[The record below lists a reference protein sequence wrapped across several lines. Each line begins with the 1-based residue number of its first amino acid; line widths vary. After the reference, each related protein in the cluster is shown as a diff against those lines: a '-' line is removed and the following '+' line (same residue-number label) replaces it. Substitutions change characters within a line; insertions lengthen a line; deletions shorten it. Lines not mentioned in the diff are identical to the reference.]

1 MNKDIL
7 LASKVKE
14 KGGRAFYVGGYVR
27 DLLLNIPNKDIDI
40 EVHGIAEK
48 DLVAILN
55 EIGEVDYYGRS
66 FGIYALRHEDI
77 EVALPRS
84 EKVLGTG
91 HRDFEISVDPDMGYK
106 NAALR
111 RDFTINALM
120 MDVLSHEILDY
131 FNGADDLNKGIIRHV
146 NDVSFV
152 EDPLRVYRAAQ
163 FASRFGFKI
172 DERTVELFKGIDT
185 FVLSRERIEEE
196 LKKAL
201 LKAEKAEIFFECLKE
216 MNQKDV
222 WFKGVNNLSCL
233 MKYES
238 NRINADNKYYFM
250 VLLLAL
256 DNGLDF
262 IEAFSNNRELKAY
275 VKRYYELYELINN
288 RTLFTERYLKDSFD
302 DFVYILSADEKVKVN
317 SYLENIDKIKLN
329 LVSGNEL
336 LRRNIKPGENFG
348 RALRDINRLIIE
360 GMDKEKAMGVILKE
374 FSEK

>member
-131 FNGADDLNKGIIRHV
+131 FNGTDDLNKGIIRHV

-172 DERTVELFKGIDT
+172 DERTVELCKGIDT

-329 LVSGNEL
+329 LVNGDEL

-348 RALRDINRLIIE
+348 RALRDINRLVIE
-360 GMDKEKAMGVILKE
+360 GMNKEKAIGVILKE

>member
-131 FNGADDLNKGIIRHV
+131 FNGTDDLNKGIIRHV
-146 NDVSFV
+146 NDVSFA

-172 DERTVELFKGIDT
+172 DERTVELCKGIDT

-201 LKAEKAEIFFECLKE
+201 LKAERAEIFFECLKE

-329 LVSGNEL
+329 LVSGDEL

-360 GMDKEKAMGVILKE
+360 GMDKEKAIGVILKE

>member
-131 FNGADDLNKGIIRHV
+131 FNGTDDLNKGIIRHV
-146 NDVSFV
+146 NDASFV

-172 DERTVELFKGIDT
+172 DERTVELCKGIDT

-329 LVSGNEL
+329 LVSGDEL

-360 GMDKEKAMGVILKE
+360 GMDKKKAIGVILKE

>member
-131 FNGADDLNKGIIRHV
+131 FNGTDDLNKGIIRHV

-172 DERTVELFKGIDT
+172 DERTVELCKGIDT

-201 LKAEKAEIFFECLKE
+201 LKAERAEIFFECLKE

-329 LVSGNEL
+329 LVNGDEL

-360 GMDKEKAMGVILKE
+360 GMDKKKAIGVILKE

>member
-131 FNGADDLNKGIIRHV
+131 FNGTDDLNKGIIRHV

-172 DERTVELFKGIDT
+172 DERTVELCKGIDT

-302 DFVYILSADEKVKVN
+302 DFVYILSTDEKVKVN
-317 SYLENIDKIKLN
+317 SYLENIDRIKLN
-329 LVSGNEL
+329 LVSGDEL

-360 GMDKEKAMGVILKE
+360 GMDKEKAIGVILKE

>member
-106 NAALR
+106 KAALR

-131 FNGADDLNKGIIRHV
+131 FNGTDDLNKGIIRHV

-172 DERTVELFKGIDT
+172 DERTVELCRGIDT

-201 LKAEKAEIFFECLKE
+201 LKAERAEIFFECLKE

-329 LVSGNEL
+329 LVSGDEL

>member
-131 FNGADDLNKGIIRHV
+131 FNGTDDLNKGIIRHV

-172 DERTVELFKGIDT
+172 DERTVKLCKGIDT

-201 LKAEKAEIFFECLKE
+201 LKAERAEIFFECLKE

-233 MKYES
+233 LKYES

-262 IEAFSNNRELKAY
+262 LEAFSNNRELKAY

-317 SYLENIDKIKLN
+317 SYLENIDRIKLN
-329 LVSGNEL
+329 LVSGDEL

-360 GMDKEKAMGVILKE
+360 GMDKKKAIGVILKE

>member
-172 DERTVELFKGIDT
+172 DERTVELCKGIDT

-201 LKAEKAEIFFECLKE
+201 LKAERAEIFFECLKE

-329 LVSGNEL
+329 LVSGDEL

>member
-1 MNKDIL
+1 MNKDVL

-131 FNGADDLNKGIIRHV
+131 FNGTDNLNKGIIRHV

-172 DERTVELFKGIDT
+172 DERTVELCKGIDT

-201 LKAEKAEIFFECLKE
+201 LKAERAEIFFECLKE

-317 SYLENIDKIKLN
+317 GYLENIDKIKLN

-360 GMDKEKAMGVILKE
+360 GMDKKKAIGVILKE

>member
-66 FGIYALRHEDI
+66 FGIYALRHEGI

-131 FNGADDLNKGIIRHV
+131 FNGTDDLNKGIIRHV

-172 DERTVELFKGIDT
+172 DERTVELCKGIDT

-201 LKAEKAEIFFECLKE
+201 LKAERAEIFFECLKE

-317 SYLENIDKIKLN
+317 SYLENIDRIKLN
-329 LVSGNEL
+329 LVSGDEL

-360 GMDKEKAMGVILKE
+360 GMNKEKAIGVILKE

>member
-131 FNGADDLNKGIIRHV
+131 FNGTDDLNKGIIRHV

-172 DERTVELFKGIDT
+172 DERTVELCKGIDT

-201 LKAEKAEIFFECLKE
+201 LKAERAEIFFECLKE

-329 LVSGNEL
+329 LVSGDEL

-360 GMDKEKAMGVILKE
+360 GMDKEKDIGVILKE

>member
-131 FNGADDLNKGIIRHV
+131 FNGTDDLNKGIIRNV

-172 DERTVELFKGIDT
+172 DERTVELCRGIDT

-201 LKAEKAEIFFECLKE
+201 LKAERAEIFFECLKE

-360 GMDKEKAMGVILKE
+360 GMDKKKAIGVILKE

>member
-131 FNGADDLNKGIIRHV
+131 FNGTYDLNKGIIRHV
-146 NDVSFV
+146 NDVSFA

-172 DERTVELFKGIDT
+172 DERTVELCKGIDT

-201 LKAEKAEIFFECLKE
+201 LKAERAEIFFECLKE

-317 SYLENIDKIKLN
+317 SYLENIDRIKLN
-329 LVSGNEL
+329 LVSGDEL

-360 GMDKEKAMGVILKE
+360 GMDKKKAIGVILKE

>member
-131 FNGADDLNKGIIRHV
+131 FNGTYDLNKGIIRHV

-172 DERTVELFKGIDT
+172 DERTVELCRGIDT

-201 LKAEKAEIFFECLKE
+201 LKAERAEIFFECLKE

-302 DFVYILSADEKVKVN
+302 DFVYILSSDEKVKVN
-317 SYLENIDKIKLN
+317 SCLENIDKIKLN
-329 LVSGNEL
+329 LVSGDEL

>member
-91 HRDFEISVDPDMGYK
+91 HRDFEISVNPDMGYK

-131 FNGADDLNKGIIRHV
+131 FNGTDDLNKGIIRHV
-146 NDVSFV
+146 NDISFV

-172 DERTVELFKGIDT
+172 DERTVELCKGIDT

-201 LKAEKAEIFFECLKE
+201 LKAERAEIFFECLKE

-329 LVSGNEL
+329 LVSGDEL

-360 GMDKEKAMGVILKE
+360 GMDKKKAIGVILKE

>member
-131 FNGADDLNKGIIRHV
+131 FNGTDDLNKGIIRHV

-172 DERTVELFKGIDT
+172 DERTVELCKGIDT

-201 LKAEKAEIFFECLKE
+201 LKAERAEIFFECLKE

-360 GMDKEKAMGVILKE
+360 GMDKKKAMGVILKE

>member
-120 MDVLSHEILDY
+120 MDLLSHEIMDY
-131 FNGADDLNKGIIRHV
+131 FNGTDYLNKGIIRHV

-172 DERTVELFKGIDT
+172 DERTVELCKGIDT

-201 LKAEKAEIFFECLKE
+201 LKAERAEIFFECLKE

-329 LVSGNEL
+329 LVSGDEL

-360 GMDKEKAMGVILKE
+360 GMDKKKAIGVILKE

>member
-91 HRDFEISVDPDMGYK
+91 HRDFEISVDPDMGYM

-131 FNGADDLNKGIIRHV
+131 FNGTDDLNKGIIRHV
-146 NDVSFV
+146 NDASFV

-172 DERTVELFKGIDT
+172 DERTVELCRGIDT

-201 LKAEKAEIFFECLKE
+201 LKAERAEIFFECLKE

>member
-131 FNGADDLNKGIIRHV
+131 FNGTDDLNKGIIRHV
-146 NDVSFV
+146 NDISFV

-172 DERTVELFKGIDT
+172 DERTVELCRGIDT

-201 LKAEKAEIFFECLKE
+201 LKAERAEIFFECLKE

>member
-131 FNGADDLNKGIIRHV
+131 FNGTDDLNKGIIRHV

-172 DERTVELFKGIDT
+172 DERTVELCKGIDT

-201 LKAEKAEIFFECLKE
+201 LKAERAEIFFECLKE

-329 LVSGNEL
+329 LVSGDEL

-360 GMDKEKAMGVILKE
+360 GMDKEKAIGVILKE

>member
-131 FNGADDLNKGIIRHV
+131 FNGTDDLNKGIIRHV

-172 DERTVELFKGIDT
+172 DERTVELCKGIDT

-329 LVSGNEL
+329 LVSGDEL

-348 RALRDINRLIIE
+348 RALRDINRLVIE
-360 GMDKEKAMGVILKE
+360 GMNKEKAIGVILKE

>member
-131 FNGADDLNKGIIRHV
+131 FNGIYDLNKGIIRHV

-172 DERTVELFKGIDT
+172 DERTVELCKGIDT

-201 LKAEKAEIFFECLKE
+201 LKAERAEIFFECLKE

-302 DFVYILSADEKVKVN
+302 DFVYILSADEKIKVN

-329 LVSGNEL
+329 LVSGDEL

-360 GMDKEKAMGVILKE
+360 GMNKEKAIGVILKE

>member
-131 FNGADDLNKGIIRHV
+131 FNGTDDLNKGIIRHV

-172 DERTVELFKGIDT
+172 DERTVELCKGIDT

-201 LKAEKAEIFFECLKE
+201 LKAERAEIFFECLKE

-288 RTLFTERYLKDSFD
+288 RTLFAERYLKDSFD

-329 LVSGNEL
+329 LVSGDEL
-336 LRRNIKPGENFG
+336 LRRNIRPGENFG

-360 GMDKEKAMGVILKE
+360 GMDKKKAIGIILKE

>member
-131 FNGADDLNKGIIRHV
+131 FNGTDDLNKGIIRHV

-172 DERTVELFKGIDT
+172 DERTVELCKGIDT

-201 LKAEKAEIFFECLKE
+201 LKAERAEIFFECLKE

-329 LVSGNEL
+329 LVSGDEL
-336 LRRNIKPGENFG
+336 LRRNIKPDENFG

-360 GMDKEKAMGVILKE
+360 GMNKEKAIGVILKE

>member
-131 FNGADDLNKGIIRHV
+131 FNGTDDLNKGIIRHV

-172 DERTVELFKGIDT
+172 DERTVELCKGIDT

-201 LKAEKAEIFFECLKE
+201 LKAERAEIFFECLKE

-317 SYLENIDKIKLN
+317 SYLENIDRIKLN
-329 LVSGNEL
+329 LVSGDEL

-360 GMDKEKAMGVILKE
+360 GVDKEKAIGVILKE

>member
-172 DERTVELFKGIDT
+172 DERTVELCRGIDT

-201 LKAEKAEIFFECLKE
+201 LKAERAEIFFECLKE

-329 LVSGNEL
+329 LVSGDEL

-348 RALRDINRLIIE
+348 RALRDINRLVIE
-360 GMDKEKAMGVILKE
+360 GMNKEKAIGVILKE

>member
-27 DLLLNIPNKDIDI
+27 DLLLNIPNKDVDI

-131 FNGADDLNKGIIRHV
+131 FNGIYDLNKGIIRHV

-172 DERTVELFKGIDT
+172 DERTVELCKGIDT

-238 NRINADNKYYFM
+238 NRINARNKYYFM

-288 RTLFTERYLKDSFD
+288 RTSFTERYLKDSFD

-329 LVSGNEL
+329 LVSGDEL

-360 GMDKEKAMGVILKE
+360 GMNKEKAIGVILKE

>member
-131 FNGADDLNKGIIRHV
+131 FNGTDDLNKGIIRHV

-172 DERTVELFKGIDT
+172 DERTVELCKGIDT

-196 LKKAL
+196 LKKAM
-201 LKAEKAEIFFECLKE
+201 LKAERAEIFFECLKE

-329 LVSGNEL
+329 LVSGDEL

-360 GMDKEKAMGVILKE
+360 GMDKKKAIGVILKE

>member
-172 DERTVELFKGIDT
+172 DERTVELCRGIDT

-201 LKAEKAEIFFECLKE
+201 LKAERAEIFFECLKE

-329 LVSGNEL
+329 LVSGDEL

-360 GMDKEKAMGVILKE
+360 GMDKKKAIGVILKE

>member
-131 FNGADDLNKGIIRHV
+131 FNGTDDLNKGIIRHV

-172 DERTVELFKGIDT
+172 DERTVELCRGIDT

-201 LKAEKAEIFFECLKE
+201 LKAERAEIFFECLKE

-329 LVSGNEL
+329 LVNGDEL

-360 GMDKEKAMGVILKE
+360 GMDKEKAIGVILKE

>member
-131 FNGADDLNKGIIRHV
+131 FNGTDDLNKGIIRHV

-172 DERTVELFKGIDT
+172 DERTVELCKGIDT

-288 RTLFTERYLKDSFD
+288 RTLFAERYLKDSFD

-317 SYLENIDKIKLN
+317 SYLESIDKIKLN
-329 LVSGNEL
+329 LVSGDEL

-360 GMDKEKAMGVILKE
+360 GMDKEKAIGVILKE

>member
-131 FNGADDLNKGIIRHV
+131 FNGTDDLNKGIIRHV
-146 NDVSFV
+146 NDASFV

-172 DERTVELFKGIDT
+172 DERTVELCKGIDT

-201 LKAEKAEIFFECLKE
+201 LKAERAEIFFECLKE

-348 RALRDINRLIIE
+348 RALRDINRLVID
-360 GMDKEKAMGVILKE
+360 GMNKEKAIGVILKE

>member
-131 FNGADDLNKGIIRHV
+131 FNGTDDLNKGIIRHV

-172 DERTVELFKGIDT
+172 DERTVELGRGIDT

-256 DNGLDF
+256 DNGVDF

-275 VKRYYELYELINN
+275 VKRYYELYVLINN

-317 SYLENIDKIKLN
+317 SYLENIDRIKLN
-329 LVSGNEL
+329 LVSGDEL

>member
-91 HRDFEISVDPDMGYK
+91 HRDFEISVDPDMGYM

-131 FNGADDLNKGIIRHV
+131 FNGTDDLNKGIIRHV

-172 DERTVELFKGIDT
+172 DERTVELCKGIDT

-201 LKAEKAEIFFECLKE
+201 LKAERAEIFFECLKE

-317 SYLENIDKIKLN
+317 SYLENIDRIKLN
-329 LVSGNEL
+329 LVSGDEL

-360 GMDKEKAMGVILKE
+360 GMDKEKAIGVILKE

>member
-91 HRDFEISVDPDMGYK
+91 HRDFEISVDSDMGYK

-131 FNGADDLNKGIIRHV
+131 FNGTDDLNKGIIRHV

-172 DERTVELFKGIDT
+172 DERTVELCKGIDT

-201 LKAEKAEIFFECLKE
+201 LKAERAEIFFECLKE

>member
-91 HRDFEISVDPDMGYK
+91 HRDFEISVNPDMGYK

-131 FNGADDLNKGIIRHV
+131 FNGTDDLNKGIIRHV

-172 DERTVELFKGIDT
+172 DERTVELCKGIDT

-201 LKAEKAEIFFECLKE
+201 LKAERAEIFFECLKE

-329 LVSGNEL
+329 LVSGDEL

-348 RALRDINRLIIE
+348 RVLRDINRLVIE
-360 GMDKEKAMGVILKE
+360 GMDKEKAIGVILKE

>member
-40 EVHGIAEK
+40 EVYGIAEK

-131 FNGADDLNKGIIRHV
+131 FNGTDDLNKGIIRHV

-172 DERTVELFKGIDT
+172 DERTVELCKGIDT

-201 LKAEKAEIFFECLKE
+201 LKAERAEIFFECLKE

-329 LVSGNEL
+329 LVSGDEL

-360 GMDKEKAMGVILKE
+360 GMDKKKAIGVILKE

>member
-131 FNGADDLNKGIIRHV
+131 FNGTDDLNKGIIRHV

-172 DERTVELFKGIDT
+172 DERTVELCKGIDT

-201 LKAEKAEIFFECLKE
+201 LKAERAEIFFECLKE

-317 SYLENIDKIKLN
+317 GYLENIDKIKLN
-329 LVSGNEL
+329 LVSGDEL

-348 RALRDINRLIIE
+348 RALRDINRLVIE
-360 GMDKEKAMGVILKE
+360 GMDKKKAIGVILKE

>member
-172 DERTVELFKGIDT
+172 DERTVELCKGIDT
-185 FVLSRERIEEE
+185 FVLSKERIEEE

-201 LKAEKAEIFFECLKE
+201 LKAERAEIFFECLKE

-360 GMDKEKAMGVILKE
+360 GMDKEKAIGVILKE